1 MADDKFALQD
11 AVKPYSASKDHNQSV
26 PDPVEHFKAI
36 PWCRALIEDKANLDI
51 LVPDRRPLDSGESNF
66 VRRTMNTPTTIKAC
80 ITFFRPVR
88 AHPKLGATAGSD
100 VSKSKE
106 LLSGGG
112 PENSENP
119 KNPFL
124 LFSALVDLG
133 VDCQSYA
140 GTMHGGL
147 YGVLMDELPLPPFV
161 ILGQASVNDVHDVDL
176 TTSAL
181 ANGAYTVRFTTNMR
195 RPVRTPQIVLVRGR
209 VIKREGRKLHVRGSM
224 EDKNGEVLAEAD
236 GLWLCMAENVGRSVL

>member
-1 MADDKFALQD
+1 MADQYALQE
-11 AVKPYSASKDHNQSV
+11 AVKPSSAPTEHNQAV
-26 PDPVEHFKAI
+26 PDPVAHFKAI
-36 PWCRALIEDKANLDI
+36 PWCRALLEDKANFGDI
-51 LVPDRRPLDSGESNF
+51 LVPDRRPLASGESNF
-66 VRRTMNTPTTIKAC
+66 VRKTIKATV
-80 ITFFRPVR
+80 TFLRPVR
-88 AHPKLGATAGSD
+88 AHPKLQAAATKSGRD
-100 VSKSKE
+100 LISKSAE

-112 PENSENP
+112 PENHENP

-147 YGVLMDELPLPPFV
+147 YAVLMDEVMGTAANFQS
-161 ILGQASVNDVHDVDL
+161 GQTSVNDVHDNDL

-181 ANGAYTVRFTTNMR
+181 ANGAYTVRFTTNYR
-195 RPVRTPQIVLVRGR
+195 RPVRTPQVVLIRGR
-209 VIKREGRKLHVRGSM
+209 VIKRDGRKLHLRGSI

-236 GLWLCMAENVGRSVL
+236 GLWLCMAENVGRSQL

>member
-1 MADDKFALQD
+1 MADPYALQE
-11 AVKPYSASKDHNQSV
+11 AVKPMSAATEHNQAV
-26 PDPVEHFKAI
+26 PDPVAHFKAI
-36 PWCRALIEDKANLDI
+36 PWCRALLEDKANLEI
-51 LVPDRRPLDSGESNF
+51 IVPDRRPLDSGESNF
-66 VRRTMNTPTTIKAC
+66 VRKTMNSPTTVKASVS
-80 ITFFRPVR
+80 FFRPVR
-88 AHPKLGATAGSD
+88 AQPKLQAPSGSA

-112 PENSENP
+112 PENNENP

-147 YGVLMDELPLPPFV
+147 YGVLMDETMGTAANFQS
-161 ILGQASVNDVHDVDL
+161 GQVSVNEIHDNDL
-176 TTSAL
+176 ITSAL

-195 RPVRTPQIVLVRGR
+195 RAVRTPQIVVVRGR
-209 VIKREGRKLHVRGSM
+209 VIKREGRKLHLRGSM
-224 EDKNGEVLAEAD
+224 EDRNGEVLAEAD
-236 GLWLCMAENVGRSVL
+236 GLWLCMAENVGRSQL

>member
-1 MADDKFALQD
+1 MADDKFALQE
-11 AVKPYSASKDHNQSV
+11 AVKPYSAGTEHSQSV
-26 PDPVEHFKAI
+26 PDPVAHFKAI

-80 ITFFRPVR
+80 VTFFRPVR
-88 AHPKLGATAGSD
+88 AHPKLQASSGGAL
-100 VSKSKE
+100 SKSQE

-112 PENSENP
+112 PENNENP

-124 LFSALVDLG
+124 LFSALCDLG

-147 YGVLMDELPLPPFV
+147 YGVLMDEVMGTAANF
-161 ILGQASVNDVHDVDL
+161 QS
-176 TTSAL
+176 

-195 RPVRTPQIVLVRGR
+195 RPVRTPQVVLVRGR
-209 VIKREGRKLHVRGSM
+209 VIKRDGRKLHVRGSM